1 MLGIFIKKA
10 KKANLIAGF
19 NPNDDTVDEEKL
31 TWIAGNTLIYI
42 GVMNTL
48 IVIMSILAVKAL
60 KYQLNDIYIAIA
72 LLVNT
77 FASAIAV
84 IYSINKNNKK
94 RIRKYN

>member
-1 MLGIFIKKA
+1 
-10 KKANLIAGF
+10 
-19 NPNDDTVDEEKL
+19 
-31 TWIAGNTLIYI
+31 
-42 GVMNTL
+42 MNTL